1 MINGII
7 CEFNPFHNGHEY
19 LLSKAKEKVGKN
31 ICVMSGN
38 FVQRG
43 EAAIYEKHRRAEMAL
58 SGGAD
63 IIISLPVG
71 WSMSGA
77 ENFAYGSVSLLKS
90 TGIVD
95 NLVFGCENNNE
106 ALLSEAAQIIF
117 NNSFAEEVGKYLSL
131 GDTYAVARE
140 KAFDALYPHLSKI
153 ISEPNNILAVQY
165 LVAAKQ
171 LDFSVGITPVARI
184 GTKHDSD
191 DFSGKF
197 SSASNLR
204 KLIRSK
210 NTEKIKNYVPEN
222 VYDMVKGLPCSDLSI
237 IEKAILFKLRN
248 LSLEDIRKLPDISEG
263 IENRIF
269 DAIKTANS
277 LDELYSCIKTKRYT
291 MARIRRII
299 MSAAFSVDNSF
310 IKKEPPYIHI
320 LGYKKESEDLVSA
333 IAQKATKPV
342 LLSSKDFIKLDDF
355 GKKVF
360 ETESLT
366 TDLYGMSFNP
376 PFPCSKEYT
385 EPIVKI

>member
-19 LLSKAKEKVGKN
+19 LLSKAKENGGKN

-43 EAAIYEKHRRAEMAL
+43 EAAIYEKRRRAEMAL
-58 SGGAD
+58 KNGAD
-63 IIISLPVG
+63 VVISLPVG

-77 ENFAYGSVSLLKS
+77 ENFAYGGVSLLKS

-95 NLVFGCENNNE
+95 NLAFGCENNNE
-106 ALLSEAAQIIF
+106 ALLNEAAQVIF
-117 NNSFAEEVGKYLSL
+117 SNNFADEIGKYLSL

-140 KAFDALYPHLSKI
+140 KAINALYPHLKEF
-153 ISEPNNILAVQY
+153 ISEPNNILGVQY

-171 LDFSVGITPVARI
+171 LNFSVGFTPIARI

-191 DFSGKF
+191 NFSGIF
-197 SSASNLR
+197 SSASNIR

-210 NTEKIKNYVPEN
+210 DTEKIKNYLPEN
-222 VYDMVKGLPCSDLSI
+222 VYNMVIDLPCSDLST
-237 IEKAILFKLRN
+237 IENAILFKLRN
-248 LSLEDIRKLPDISEG
+248 LSLDDIRKLPDISEG

-269 DAIKTANS
+269 DAIKTATS
-277 LDELYSCIKTKRYT
+277 LDELYSFIKTKRYT

-310 IKKEPPYIHI
+310 IKREPPYIHI
-320 LGYKKESEDLVSA
+320 LGYKKESESLVSQM
-333 IAQKATKPV
+333 AQKATKPV
-342 LLSSKDFIKLDDF
+342 LLSSKDYIKLDDF

-360 ETESLT
+360 ETECIT